1 MSKAGFPQEI
11 LDEITAVVANLGDHS
26 VLASLS
32 LASKEHFLRQ
42 CQSYIHRTLRINRAQ
57 PTNGSTQILK
67 ANPSLFGFAKE
78 LIIEDR
84 PDYDIN
90 IQSTTEERRNHAQA
104 ILKIFEYATGGV
116 ETLLLHTNHLTR
128 IRGKDTSEGDLELD
142 GAVIRQFFTPRLVNL
157 AFSTRNI
164 PLHSFQSIPSLR
176 SLRIETGDLL
186 SNEGVSEGV
195 GGHAEEFPWHL
206 KSLQC
211 VYDGLDS
218 AAVLFKT
225 SPRALC
231 RSLVYITLNIQTVVQ
246 QRTAMSIVQEV
257 AQDVSPRLEALELV
271 YRGRSGKASHQEM
284 CAFLVDFETTV
295 QSLPSLPCLHF
306 FHLWVH
312 HDFVPLRSNEAL
324 YTPTTFI
331 RLLTAILGE
340 SKQPALECIH
350 TGVYWHLYDDPRTH
364 LHLPILNSCQRWEK
378 LDRILSNSGA
388 YPSLSAVGVLPE
400 ALIPSLDGA
409 SYSEVSSKIAAL
421 NALDR
426 DTGLNKTHARLGS
439 LGRSSLMTQILYA
452 TSERMDHIYNPFS
465 C

>member
-271 YRGRSGKASHQEM
+271 YRGRSGKASHQGELQGSTNLPHM
-284 CAFLVDFETTV
+284 IVSDCESAFQKCARFLSTLRPRFKAFHHSLVYTSFISGFIMISFPYV
-295 QSLPSLPCLHF
+295 QTKHC
-306 FHLWVH
+306 
-312 HDFVPLRSNEAL
+312 
-324 YTPTTFI
+324 I
-331 RLLTAILGE
+331 RR
-340 SKQPALECIH
+340 P
-350 TGVYWHLYDDPRTH
+350 
-364 LHLPILNSCQRWEK
+364 
-378 LDRILSNSGA
+378 
-388 YPSLSAVGVLPE
+388 
-400 ALIPSLDGA
+400 
-409 SYSEVSSKIAAL
+409 
-421 NALDR
+421 
-426 DTGLNKTHARLGS
+426 
-439 LGRSSLMTQILYA
+439 RSSG
-452 TSERMDHIYNPFS
+452 